1 MAPRKNSALHAV
13 KDDEVP
19 PTAAEIPPHV
29 PSVSEAAKSGDM
41 RSLLVAM
48 RDKIAETIEAGC
60 PARELASLTRR
71 LELIAR
77 EIASI
82 DAQRDAEKRNGNGD
96 PNEGEEPDPEWDE
109 SSI

>member
-1 MAPRKNSALHAV
+1 MARRNANIHVV
-13 KDDEVP
+13 KDDEPVP
-19 PTAAEIPPHV
+19 PTEQPPSKQ
-29 PSVSEAAKSGDM
+29 SVTEAAKSGDM

-48 RDKIAETIEAGC
+48 RDKVAETIEAGC

-71 LELIAR
+71 LELLAR

-82 DAQRDAEKRNGNGD
+82 DAQRDAEKRNGGSGD
-96 PNEGEEPDPEWDE
+96 PDEAEEPTPEWDE

>member
-1 MAPRKNSALHAV
+1 MARRNPNLHAV
-13 KDDEVP
+13 KDDEPVP
-19 PTAAEIPPHV
+19 PASETPAKR
-29 PSVSEAAKSGDM
+29 SVTEAAKSGDM

-96 PNEGEEPDPEWDE
+96 PDKGEEPAPEWDE
-109 SSI
+109 SCI